1 MMKIIPPKGQLKT
14 VSFSYDPFGLPRA
27 FSWAEG
33 EGGGEGEGDRDPVNT
48 FASPGKPASL

>member
-1 MMKIIPPKGQLKT
+1 MKIIPPKGQLKT
-14 VSFSYDPFGLPRA
+14 VLFSYDPFELPRA